1 MLKKEK
7 WEKNRKE
14 KKKKSGATLGEGII
28 LSYLCK
34 ETRKA
39 RETKETRVTR
49 KTRNYK
55 KRESYI

>member
-1 MLKKEK
+1 ME
-7 WEKNRKE
+7 RKME

-28 LSYLCK
+28 LSYLCR

-39 RETKETRVTR
+39 RETKKTRVTR